1 MIIKVD
7 LPNELFRKRF
17 RNAYLKAY
25 PDFTVGTLGKSILGR
40 DIDYYKFGSGK
51 KNIVIVGAH
60 HALEY
65 ITSLV
70 IYDFISYISENLT
83 RDACINGVNLK
94 FWQQKFTYW
103 LIPCLNPDGVELCLG
118 GAANSPLYARE
129 VRMNGSE
136 KFDTW
141 QANSRGVDLNHNYDY
156 RFSEYKALEKRFG
169 IAPGKSRYAGEY
181 PESEPET
188 RAMANLIRV
197 LNPLMLVS
205 LHSQGKEVYFQPK
218 NQRIERIGK
227 RIADAIGYEVCE
239 PSDLALYGGLSD
251 YAGAVLG
258 IPSFTIEVGL
268 GENPLPISSLPS
280 ICEKL
285 RPLLIRLPFYM

>member
-17 RNAYLKAY
+17 RNAYLKTY

-70 IYDFISYISENLT
+70 IYDFISYIYENLT
-83 RDACINGVNLK
+83 RDACINGVNFK
-94 FWQQKFTYW
+94 FWQQKFTYG

-118 GAANSPLYARE
+118 GGANSPLYARE

-227 RIADAIGYEVCE
+227 RIADAIGYELCE

-285 RPLLIRLPFYM
+285 RPLLIRLPFYI